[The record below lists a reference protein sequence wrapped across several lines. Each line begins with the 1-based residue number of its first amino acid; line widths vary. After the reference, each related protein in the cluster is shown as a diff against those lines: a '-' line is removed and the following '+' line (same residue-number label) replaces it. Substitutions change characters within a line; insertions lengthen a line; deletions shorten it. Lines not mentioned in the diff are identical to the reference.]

1 MKYKDILVKG
11 LQIICQLK
19 AFHWQTKDNAQ
30 HELFGKLYEDFDQEN
45 DQLMQVMMGSI
56 NKIIGVGAGQIK
68 IGNINAINPQ
78 QYLENCAQFYE
89 EVSTF
94 LNGQSQNNIQPI
106 SDILFDIVN
115 LFRKSLYLVR
125 QQSKMKQGTI
135 LNQMKRPNEQL
146 LVDLLN
152 QYKSSIL
159 NVEELISESSQTF
172 HKTLYDKMIKS
183 LKLSGI
189 DGKRKGGYYGNG
201 SIITINPSTS
211 IGVQSVYDGRYTL
224 YKNKREILHSPNTD
238 EVMEQLLKVK

>member
-125 QQSKMKQGTI
+125 QQSKMKPGTVI
-135 LNQMKRPNEQL
+135 EQMKKSNEQMLIQL
-146 LVDLLN
+146 LS
-152 QYKSSIL
+152 QYK
-159 NVEELISESSQTF
+159 
-172 HKTLYDKMIKS
+172 KS
-183 LKLSGI
+183 LKVI
-189 DGKRKGGYYGNG
+189 K
-201 SIITINPSTS
+201 
-211 IGVQSVYDGRYTL
+211 
-224 YKNKREILHSPNTD
+224 
-238 EVMEQLLKVK
+238 